1 MMDAR
6 EEATSLKA
14 DPLPSVV
21 VLNPL
26 YVVRMADL
34 EIAELQEKIAR
45 LSADRQEALDFAVKN
60 NVLEEDNL
68 RLNIERS
75 VRKSRTLN
83 VDRFREVFP
92 KEYEIACD
100 VERKDLAER
109 LGHVG
114 EKINLTL
121 VDKLV
126 KKPRLEAAQG
136 VITVKESESLSY
148 SVVRK

>member
-1 MMDAR
+1 MDAR
-6 EEATSLKA
+6 AEQQSLNEN
-14 DPLPSVV
+14 PLPPVIISH
-21 VLNPL
+21 PL
-26 YVVRMADL
+26 HRVYEIDGSIASFEARLAEL
-34 EIAELQEKIAR
+34 RKEREETLQYAIANNIAEDSFCKL
-45 LSADRQEALDFAVKN
+45 
-60 NVLEEDNL
+60 NV
-68 RLNIERS
+68 ERS

-92 KEYEIACD
+92 DEYEMACD

-148 SVVRK
+148 SVVQK

>member
-1 MMDAR
+1 MNAQ
-6 EEATSLKA
+6 EEARDIA
-14 DPLPSVV
+14 QNPLPPVI

-26 YVVRMADL
+26 YTVRMMDL
-34 EIAELQEKIAR
+34 RVAELQEEMNSLLQQKE
-45 LSADRQEALDFAVKN
+45 EALAFAVAN
-60 NVLEEDNL
+60 NVMEEDDL
-68 RLNIERS
+68 RLNVERS
-75 VRKSRTLN
+75 IRKSRTLN

-92 KEYEIACD
+92 DEFEMACD
-100 VERKDLAER
+100 VERKDLADR

-136 VITVKESESLSY
+136 VITVKESETLSY
-148 SVVRK
+148 SVVKK